1 MAKGIK
7 DFVAEARARIRE
19 ISADELRERREQ
31 NEDFLLVD
39 VREAA
44 EYERRHLPGA
54 VLIPRGTIEGA
65 ADPTYRHRVDVL
77 CGARDR
83 SVVLYC
89 QTGGRSALATDTLIQ
104 MGFQDVTSLAGGID
118 LWLSEGYETVRGAA

>member
-19 ISADELRERREQ
+19 ISADELRERRER
-31 NEDFLLVD
+31 NEDFLLID

-44 EYERRHLPGA
+44 EYEQRHLPGA

-65 ADPTYRHRVDVL
+65 ADPAYRHRVDVL
-77 CGARDR
+77 CEARNR
-83 SVVLYC
+83 PVVLYC
-89 QTGGRSALATDTLIQ
+89 QAGGRSALAADTLIQ

-118 LWLSEGYETVRGAA
+118 LWLSEGYETIRGNT